1 MENYYWLIFIIS
13 IAITGIAQALVSS
26 RYSKYK
32 KVPNE
37 IGMTGENVA
46 RNILDGNGLQDVAVV
61 PVKGNLS
68 DNYNPKTRTVNL
80 SEDIFYGTTV
90 ASMAVAAHECGHAI
104 QHKEGYSFMKMR
116 SALVPVVNAASTL
129 SYFSILIGFIFGY
142 IGMLEIGIVVQSIAL
157 LFELVTL
164 PVEFNASSRALV
176 QLEGF
181 NMFSASEVKGS
192 KKMLSAAA
200 MTYVAALITTLL
212 NILRLVMMLNR
223 RRD

>member
-1 MENYYWLIFIIS
+1 MEYYLIFFIS
-13 IAITGIAQALVSS
+13 IIITSVAQMLVSS

-32 KVPNE
+32 KVPNQ

-46 RNILDGNGLQDVAVV
+46 RNILDDNGLQDVAVV

-80 SEDIFYGTTV
+80 SEDIFYGTSI

-104 QHKEGYSFMKMR
+104 QHKEGYSFLRLR

-129 SYFSILIGFIFGY
+129 SYLSIFVGFIFGY
-142 IGMLEIGIVVQSIAL
+142 IGMLEIGIIVQFITL

-176 QLEGF
+176 QIEGF
-181 NMFSASEVKGS
+181 NMFSVEEVSGS

-200 MTYVAALITTLL
+200 MTYVAALLTTLL
-212 NILRLVMMLNR
+212 NLLRLVMMLNR

>member
-1 MENYYWLIFIIS
+1 MNYYLIFFIS
-13 IAITGIAQALVSS
+13 IIITSIAQMMVSS
-26 RYSKYK
+26 RYNKYK
-32 KVPNE
+32 KVPNQ

-46 RNILDGNGLQDVAVV
+46 RNILDNNGLYDVAVV

-80 SEDIFYGTTV
+80 SEDIFYGSTV

-104 QHKEGYSFMKMR
+104 QHQQGYSFLKLR

-129 SYFSILIGFIFGY
+129 SYISIIFGFILGY
-142 IGMLEIGIVVQSIAL
+142 IGMLEIGILVQFITL

-181 NMFSASEVKGS
+181 NMFSQDEVKGS

-200 MTYVAALITTLL
+200 MTYVAALLTTLL
-212 NILRLVMMLNR
+212 NLLRLVMMVSR

>member
-1 MENYYWLIFIIS
+1 MEYYLIFILS
-13 IAITGIAQALVSS
+13 IVITAIAQAMVSS
-26 RYSKYK
+26 RYNKYK

-46 RNILDGNGLQDVAVV
+46 RNILDGNGLNDVAVV

-104 QHKEGYSFMKMR
+104 QHKEGYSFLKIR

-129 SYFSILIGFIFGY
+129 SYISIFAGFIFGY
-142 IGMLEIGIVVQSIAL
+142 LGMLEIGIIVQFITL

-181 NMFSASEVKGS
+181 NMFSQNEVSGS

-200 MTYVAALITTLL
+200 MTYVAALLTTVL
-212 NILRLVMMLNR
+212 NLLRLLMLLNR

>member
-1 MENYYWLIFIIS
+1 MNYYLIFFIS
-13 IAITGIAQALVSS
+13 IIITAIAQGLVSS
-26 RYSKYK
+26 RYNKYK
-32 KVPNE
+32 KVPNQ

-46 RNILDGNGLQDVAVV
+46 RNILDGNGLYDVAVV

-80 SEDIFYGTTV
+80 SEDIFYGSTV

-104 QHKEGYSFMKMR
+104 QHQQGYSFLRVR
-116 SALVPVVNAASTL
+116 SALVPVVNFASTL
-129 SYFSILIGFIFGY
+129 SYISIFVGFLFGY
-142 IGMLEIGIVVQSIAL
+142 LGMLEIGVIVQFIML
-157 LFELVTL
+157 LFQLVTL

-181 NMFSASEVKGS
+181 NMFSQDEVKGS

-200 MTYVAALITTLL
+200 MTYVAALLTTLL
-212 NILRLVMMLNR
+212 NLLRLLMLLNR

>member
-1 MENYYWLIFIIS
+1 MEYYYLIFLIS
-13 IAITGIAQALVSS
+13 ILITAIAQALVSS
-26 RYSKYK
+26 RYHKYK

-46 RNILDGNGLQDVAVV
+46 RNILDGNGLQDIAVV
-61 PVKGNLS
+61 PVKGNLT
-68 DNYNPKTRTVNL
+68 DHYNPSTRTVNL
-80 SEDIFYGTTV
+80 SEEVFYGTTV

-104 QHKEGYSFMKMR
+104 QHKEGYSFMKLR

-129 SYFSILIGFIFGY
+129 AYISIFFGFLFGY
-142 IGMLEIGIVVQSIAL
+142 FGMLEIGIVVQAITL

-181 NMFSASEVKGS
+181 NMFSSSEVDGS

-200 MTYVAALITTLL
+200 MTYVAALLTTLL
-212 NILRLVMMLNR
+212 NLLRLLLIANR